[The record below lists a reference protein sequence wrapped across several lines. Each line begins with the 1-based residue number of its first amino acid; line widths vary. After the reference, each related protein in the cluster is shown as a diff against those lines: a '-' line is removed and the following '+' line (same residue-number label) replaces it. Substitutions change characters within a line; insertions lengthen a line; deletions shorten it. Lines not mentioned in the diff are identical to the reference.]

1 MYFESEQHYNECMSA
16 QAEAEGQ
23 ALHEQQCAYNEYLQ
37 DLIDGGEF
45 ELYAIEVCL
54 DMLNSRTFE
63 KSGLTAQA
71 FLTSKK
77 QAIEALKES
86 PITENSEMPF

>member
-54 DMLNSRTFE
+54 DMLNSRSFE
-63 KSGLTAQA
+63 KSGLTAQE
-71 FLTSKK
+71 FLTQKK
-77 QAIEALKES
+77 QTIQSSGES
-86 PITENSEMPF
+86 SITENGELPF